1 MEVHRQSAEVEI
13 TEQPQTSA
21 ELEHSAAAALDV
33 VQSKNTSTSMI
44 ALDRAIGVCI
54 DFTAIGLVAFA
65 PCLFRY
71 FSHPMP
77 VHTFGAIANDY
88 VMFGCFCLAFSPLPL
103 LYLRF
108 VFRRLLRSP
117 TPGEMFAGTVTISQ
131 ATGISGVYLEL
142 VFALL
147 QYYVL
152 ALGTALGAMAI
163 SVCLALNLFGAA
175 NTATQ
180 TVAAWATLPLFPILV
195 AAAANWPRSQT
206 DLESTIDYLCGF
218 EVKRLR

>member
-1 MEVHRQSAEVEI
+1 MDLIPDVV
-13 TEQPQTSA
+13 P
-21 ELEHSAAAALDV
+21 DV
-33 VQSKNTSTSMI
+33 VQNKIQNTPASMI

-54 DFTAIGLVAFA
+54 DFIAIGLVAFA

-71 FSHPMP
+71 LKHPMP
-77 VHTFGAIANDY
+77 DHTFGAIANDY

-117 TPGEMFAGTVTISQ
+117 TPGEMFAGTVTISH
-131 ATGISGVYLEL
+131 ATGLSGVYREL
-142 VFALL
+142 LFAML
-147 QYYVL
+147 QYYIL
-152 ALGTALGAMAI
+152 ALGTVIGSIAI
-163 SVCLALNLFGAA
+163 SVCLQLNLFGAA

-180 TVAAWATLPLFPILV
+180 TTAAWSTLPLFPILS
-195 AAAANWPRSQT
+195 AAAANWPRSKAVS
-206 DLESTIDYLCGF
+206 ESIIDYLCGF